1 MKNFKVMGLLAICL
15 ILLAGNNFAQGWQQ
29 RGQQMQAARMD
40 TLKSRLKLTD
50 KQVSQIQDIFT
61 KSREEISKIREDN
74 MGDRDAMMQAMKEHN
89 DKTYNKIEKVLTPKQ
104 NKIFQQ
110 IKADWIKRAE
120 ERRQNFGQ
128 RNRNN

>member
-1 MKNFKVMGLLAICL
+1 
-15 ILLAGNNFAQGWQQ
+15 LAGNNFAQGWQQ

-61 KSREEISKIREDN
+61 KSREEMAKNREN
-74 MGDRDAMMQAMKEHN
+74 FMGDREAMMKAFKEN
-89 DKTYNKIEKVLTPKQ
+89 NGKTYSAIEKVLTPEQ
-104 NKIFQQ
+104 NKIFQR
-110 IKADWIKRAE
+110 IKTNWTKQSE
-120 ERRQNFGQ
+120 ERMRNFGQ